1 MLQDFYDPEF
11 DACKYTLE
19 QTEGQSLMDLEEFR
33 DARFQE
39 LHVRPHAV
47 LLAPRLSVVDTRTR
61 GCALLG
67 LEVGGWRLHT
77 AISWGCTFQFMLTL
91 LILMTS

>member
-39 LHVRPHAV
+39 LHVRTHARSP
-47 LLAPRLSVVDTRTR
+47 ART
-61 GCALLG
+61 A
-67 LEVGGWRLHT
+67 
-77 AISWGCTFQFMLTL
+77 S
-91 LILMTS
+91 